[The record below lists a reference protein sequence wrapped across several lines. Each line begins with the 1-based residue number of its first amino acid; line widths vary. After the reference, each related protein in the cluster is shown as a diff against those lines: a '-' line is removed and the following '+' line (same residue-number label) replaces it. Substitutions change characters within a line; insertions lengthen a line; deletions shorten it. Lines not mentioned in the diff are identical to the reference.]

1 MAGARKDDLMI
12 VSRDGVDYKATVA
25 QIKPAVS
32 ELPELPAGGGGSG
45 GDAPEYDVIT
55 EDTEFVTKGEGFM
68 KLIAGLFNIQ
78 NDLSSNNGWSA
89 NCNTGLV
96 ELVNIPEG
104 ALFCCPC
111 YNEVRNGFD
120 IDKTNSF
127 TAESWAGSASFEVKI
142 GGQTIIKMT
151 DWFLNQ
157 VGHGYHNYAFN
168 MPAEPVKGRL
178 SVSASWSRVHGKI
191 EGEVKLPIYVQPP
204 GVNAEF
210 LYKEG
215 DANKIM
221 NEWVQGDHNEG
232 DLFLVTV
239 GGEDGMHGTESQWG
253 GDIIVYDSPGKIKS
267 KTGDVIEL
275 PETFRSQDFCE
286 VHFHRL
292 DEKGLIAVG
301 FTPVTDCLAWAKA

>member
-12 VSRDGVDYKATVA
+12 VSRNGQDFRATVEKM
-25 QIKPAVS
+25 QLPIS
-32 ELPELPAGGGGSG
+32 EFPELPAEDGGSG

-127 TAESWAGSASFEVKI
+127 TAENWAGSASFEVKI

-178 SVSASWSRVHGKI
+178 SVSASWGRAHGKI

-215 DANKIM
+215 NANKIM